1 LGADFYPVWSFTY
14 SGSNLAGKNIQ
25 HGLDR
30 LNLPQNSLHNAG
42 ADTAGPADLAPRF
55 VCGACGKRGAEVRPD
70 FHWNAKTGRGMGYR

>member
-1 LGADFYPVWSFTY
+1 VPLGLPLDRSSSWRADFYPVWSFTY

-42 ADTAGPADLAPRF
+42 ADT
-55 VCGACGKRGAEVRPD
+55 
-70 FHWNAKTGRGMGYR
+70 TGGLSSGQGSR